1 MLLTSEREVY
11 EREHTLSRR
20 QESSRDDVTS
30 DWTNQSDRR
39 VSTTGE
45 ESPWNQRVSGGRE
58 GENIASDDG
67 RTFVELLYP
76 PAPHEGV

>member
-1 MLLTSEREVY
+1 MLLTGEREVY

-45 ESPWNQRVSGGRE
+45 ESPWNQRMSGGRE
-58 GENIASDDG
+58 GENLASDDG
-67 RTFVELLYP
+67 RAFVELLYP